1 MLLEIVSGRKPTDS
15 GTFFLADWVK
25 DLQASGEILGAVDPR
40 LGSDYD
46 GREARVAL
54 AVGLLCCHQNPA
66 SRPSMRGVLRFLNGD
81 EEVAEIDDDWGY
93 SKSSRSDFGS
103 RFVGCVSSSSS
114 IAASS
119 SSSFV
124 TRITSTS
131 HVTSGG

>member
-1 MLLEIVSGRKPTDS
+1 MGLHAR
-15 GTFFLADWVK
+15 
-25 DLQASGEILGAVDPR
+25 GEILSTIDPR

-46 GREARVAL
+46 GGEARVVL

-66 SRPSMRGVLRFLNGD
+66 SRPSMRGVLRFLNGE
-81 EEVAEIDDDWGY
+81 EEVAEIDGEWGY

-103 RFVGCVSSSSS
+103 IFLGYVPSSSSK
-114 IAASS
+114 AS

-131 HVTSGG
+131 RVTSGG